1 MLRYWLCVFDGL
13 TMRVR
18 GGTKRRER
26 GRLREKKEKEEKNR
40 KLSLHYYNYLFFLI
54 LIFFLP
60 MLLFPKEPFILS
72 CFLVSCYFE
81 MYIPKRNVG

>member
-40 KLSLHYYNYLFFLI
+40 KLSLHYYNYFLKKLI
-54 LIFFLP
+54 IFFLSCLGTFYSHA
-60 MLLFPKEPFILS
+60 LL
-72 CFLVSCYFE
+72 LVVIVRC
-81 MYIPKRNVG
+81 I

>member
-40 KLSLHYYNYLFFLI
+40 KLSLHYYNYFLKKLI
-54 LIFFLP
+54 IFFLA
-60 MLLFPKEPFILS
+60 
-72 CFLVSCYFE
+72 
-81 MYIPKRNVG
+81 